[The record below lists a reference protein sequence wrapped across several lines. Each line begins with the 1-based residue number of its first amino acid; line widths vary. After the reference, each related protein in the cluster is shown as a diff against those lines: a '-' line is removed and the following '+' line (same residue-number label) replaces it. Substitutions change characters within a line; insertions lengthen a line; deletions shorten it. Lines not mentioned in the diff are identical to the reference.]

1 MKKLFLVLF
10 LLLAFNA
17 LAVEVYNNGDN
28 KVDIYGDIRG
38 YVGYGFAFDAKI
50 DEKVNGTSIPGYPT
64 DFTYFHDMAYGISSA
79 SNVGT
84 NIKIGQFQSK
94 FELGANEQ
102 TIFSRNNSADTIGL
116 RYAWAAWNFQNGSRL
131 LFGKA
136 DTLTS
141 MNGFSSD
148 IFNNDGGL
156 YGVGGT
162 STNHRRFQVQ
172 YSIAGF
178 SIAVMEDDRLFESGG
193 EFFPDFSFTDVYI
206 PRVAVSYVYE
216 NDSLLA
222 KIAATYSAYEGF
234 YLDSNASN
242 RYAAIHAFGIVGG
255 IKPYFNNKNSWLS
268 FQIRYGM
275 NEDMYGETGYGSLFK
290 GNDIYYTAVL
300 PYVDET
306 GYIYNM
312 HRVSTTFEYGVK
324 IHDKFTLIAGL
335 GYQAD
340 LPLIDF
346 IDTETSLFSSYAVFL
361 QGQYSITD
369 NFMLVPQIAYLGSII
384 YGEVKMPSYTLE
396 LYEESNAI
404 MAGLQLR
411 VLF

>member
-50 DEKVNGTSIPGYPT
+50 DEKVNGTSSSGYPT

-102 TIFSRNNSADTIGL
+102 TIFSRSNSADTIGL

-275 NEDMYGETGYGSLFK
+275 NEDMYGETGYGFLFK
-290 GNDIYYTAVL
+290 GNDIYYAAVL
-300 PYVDET
+300 PYVDQT

-340 LPLIDF
+340 LP
-346 IDTETSLFSSYAVFL
+346 SLGIEDESSILTSYAVFL

-369 NFMLVPQIAYLGSII
+369 NFMLVPQIAYLGSIM
-384 YGEVKMPSYTLE
+384 YGEAKMPSYTLE